1 MQLVASAILASLNL
15 PFESQRLFLVVDD
28 DILDPGDDGRIVLVS
43 LELQRQNSAQQ
54 VEEWSRLLAS
64 LLSKKGHQITPA
76 FGCRS
81 RQDAILQKLCRM
93 VGLARFAP
101 AELRMPWLKW
111 FSTTGHCFC
120 GYPVSRKQRRIIFE
134 AELGCYLQQNGN
146 VW

>member
-81 RQDAILQKLCRM
+81 RQNSIFQKLRRM
-93 VGLARFAP
+93 IWLAWLATTQPGMPRRKHSAFATLSHRF
-101 AELRMPWLKW
+101 R
-111 FSTTGHCFC
+111 
-120 GYPVSRKQRRIIFE
+120 GYPVSRISV
-134 AELGCYLQQNGN
+134 GS
-146 VW
+146 